1 MICVKVWCRQF
12 TNKRI
17 LLKCDNQSTV
27 AVLNSGSTR
36 DYFMQGCLREIL
48 YYAARHSFEVRAIYF
63 PGEQNIIADL
73 LSKWDVDSTY
83 RKSFFDLSIIKS
95 SNCVEKFVYAGL
107 FKFTHDW

>member
-48 YYAARHSFEVRAIYF
+48 YFAARNSFEVRANYF
-63 PGEQNIIADL
+63 PGEQNRIADL
-73 LSKWDVDSTY
+73 LSRCDMNPTCRKW
-83 RKSFFDLSIIKS
+83 FF
-95 SNCVEKFVYAGL
+95 
-107 FKFTHDW
+107 